1 MDVKLILALAK
12 SGVSDAEI
20 ERLAGLMDGATAPQP
35 APTPAPQPA
44 SVLAPAPAPQ
54 PASVPAPAPA
64 PQPASVLAPAP
75 APQPASV
82 LATTP
87 APQPASVLAP
97 TPAPAPQT
105 ADPAGLETLLHEV
118 LDSVQGLRD
127 TVQASQ
133 VLTGYQGQPTQAD
146 QLRTATQN
154 AAGFFYPPADK

>member
-1 MDVKLILALAK
+1 MDIKLILALAK

-20 ERLAGLMDGATAPQP
+20 ERLAGLMDGAPAEPAQAAGRDLPMSQAVPAAQPADPAVAPQPVPATAPQ
-35 APTPAPQPA
+35 A
-44 SVLAPAPAPQ
+44 
-54 PASVPAPAPA
+54 
-64 PQPASVLAPAP
+64 
-75 APQPASV
+75 
-82 LATTP
+82 
-87 APQPASVLAP
+87 
-97 TPAPAPQT
+97 
-105 ADPAGLETLLHEV
+105 ADPAGLESLLHEV

>member
-35 APTPAPQPA
+35 T
-44 SVLAPAPAPQ
+44 
-54 PASVPAPAPA
+54 PAPA

-87 APQPASVLAP
+87 APQPV
-97 TPAPAPQT
+97 PAPAPAPAPPA

>member
-20 ERLAGLMDGATAPQP
+20 ERLAGLMDGAPAEPAQAAGRDLPMTQPVPADPAVAPQP
-35 APTPAPQPA
+35 
-44 SVLAPAPAPQ
+44 VPAPAPQ
-54 PASVPAPAPA
+54 A
-64 PQPASVLAPAP
+64 
-75 APQPASV
+75 
-82 LATTP
+82 
-87 APQPASVLAP
+87 
-97 TPAPAPQT
+97 
-105 ADPAGLETLLHEV
+105 ADPAGLESLLHEV

>member
-20 ERLAGLMDGATAPQP
+20 ERLAGLMDGAPAAEPAQAAGRDLPMTQPVPASQPADPAVAPQPVPATAPQ
-35 APTPAPQPA
+35 A
-44 SVLAPAPAPQ
+44 
-54 PASVPAPAPA
+54 
-64 PQPASVLAPAP
+64 
-75 APQPASV
+75 
-82 LATTP
+82 
-87 APQPASVLAP
+87 
-97 TPAPAPQT
+97 
-105 ADPAGLETLLHEV
+105 ADPAGLESLLHEV

>member
-20 ERLAGLMDGATAPQP
+20 ERLAGLMDGAPAAEPAQAAGRDLPMTQPAAQPADPAVAPQPVPATAPQ
-35 APTPAPQPA
+35 A
-44 SVLAPAPAPQ
+44 
-54 PASVPAPAPA
+54 
-64 PQPASVLAPAP
+64 
-75 APQPASV
+75 
-82 LATTP
+82 
-87 APQPASVLAP
+87 
-97 TPAPAPQT
+97 
-105 ADPAGLETLLHEV
+105 ADPAGLESLLHEV

>member
-20 ERLAGLMDGATAPQP
+20 ERLAGLMDGA
-35 APTPAPQPA
+35 PA
-44 SVLAPAPAPQ
+44 SQPAPAPAPQ
-54 PASVPAPAPA
+54 PAPVPAPAPA
-64 PQPASVLAPAP
+64 PQPVPVPAP
-75 APQPASV
+75 APQP
-82 LATTP
+82 
-87 APQPASVLAP
+87 
-97 TPAPAPQT
+97 

-133 VLTGYQGQPTQAD
+133 VLTGYQGQPAQAD

>member
-20 ERLAGLMDGATAPQP
+20 ERLAGLMDGA
-35 APTPAPQPA
+35 PAPQ
-44 SVLAPAPAPQ
+44 
-54 PASVPAPAPA
+54 PAPAPA
-64 PQPASVLAPAP
+64 PQPAPAP
-75 APQPASV
+75 APQPVPVQA
-82 LATTP
+82 
-87 APQPASVLAP
+87 
-97 TPAPAPQT
+97 PAPAPQT
-105 ADPAGLETLLHEV
+105 ADPAGLESLLHEV

-133 VLTGYQGQPTQAD
+133 VLTGYQGQPAQAD

>member
-20 ERLAGLMDGATAPQP
+20 ERLAGLMDGAP
-35 APTPAPQPA
+35 A
-44 SVLAPAPAPQ
+44 APAPAPQ
-54 PASVPAPAPA
+54 PVPAVQAPQPADPAPA
-64 PQPASVLAPAP
+64 PQPVPE
-75 APQPASV
+75 PQA
-82 LATTP
+82 
-87 APQPASVLAP
+87 
-97 TPAPAPQT
+97 

>member
-20 ERLAGLMDGATAPQP
+20 ERLAGLMDGAPAEPAQAAGRDLPMTQP
-35 APTPAPQPA
+35 VPAPQPA
-44 SVLAPAPAPQ
+44 DPAVAPQ
-54 PASVPAPAPA
+54 PVPATA
-64 PQPASVLAPAP
+64 PQA
-75 APQPASV
+75 
-82 LATTP
+82 
-87 APQPASVLAP
+87 
-97 TPAPAPQT
+97 

-133 VLTGYQGQPTQAD
+133 VLTGYQGQPAQAD

>member
-1 MDVKLILALAK
+1 MDIKLILALAK

-20 ERLAGLMDGATAPQP
+20 ERLAGLMDGAPAAEPAQAAGRDLPVTQP
-35 APTPAPQPA
+35 VPAPQPA
-44 SVLAPAPAPQ
+44 DPAVAPQ
-54 PASVPAPAPA
+54 PVPATA
-64 PQPASVLAPAP
+64 PQA
-75 APQPASV
+75 
-82 LATTP
+82 
-87 APQPASVLAP
+87 
-97 TPAPAPQT
+97 

-146 QLRTATQN
+146 QLHTATQN

>member
-20 ERLAGLMDGATAPQP
+20 ERLAGLMDGAP
-35 APTPAPQPA
+35 A
-44 SVLAPAPAPQ
+44 APAPAPQ
-54 PASVPAPAPA
+54 PVPAVQAPQPADPAPA
-64 PQPASVLAPAP
+64 PQPVPAP
-75 APQPASV
+75 APQA
-82 LATTP
+82 
-87 APQPASVLAP
+87 
-97 TPAPAPQT
+97 

-146 QLRTATQN
+146 QLHTATQH

>member
-1 MDVKLILALAK
+1 MDIKLILALAK

-20 ERLAGLMDGATAPQP
+20 ERLAGLMDGAP
-35 APTPAPQPA
+35 A
-44 SVLAPAPAPQ
+44 APAPAPQ
-54 PASVPAPAPA
+54 PVPAVQAPQPADPAPA
-64 PQPASVLAPAP
+64 PQPVPAP
-75 APQPASV
+75 APQA
-82 LATTP
+82 
-87 APQPASVLAP
+87 
-97 TPAPAPQT
+97 

-146 QLRTATQN
+146 QLHTATQH

>member
-20 ERLAGLMDGATAPQP
+20 ERLAGLMDGAPAAEPAQAAGRDLPVTQPADPAVAPQPVPATAPQ
-35 APTPAPQPA
+35 A
-44 SVLAPAPAPQ
+44 
-54 PASVPAPAPA
+54 
-64 PQPASVLAPAP
+64 
-75 APQPASV
+75 
-82 LATTP
+82 
-87 APQPASVLAP
+87 
-97 TPAPAPQT
+97 

-154 AAGFFYPPADK
+154 AAGFFYPPAEK

>member
-1 MDVKLILALAK
+1 MDIKLILALAK

-20 ERLAGLMDGATAPQP
+20 ERLAGLMDGAP
-35 APTPAPQPA
+35 AQAAGRDLPVT
-44 SVLAPAPAPQ
+44 PAPQ

-64 PQPASVLAPAP
+64 PQTAPAP
-75 APQPASV
+75 APQP
-82 LATTP
+82 
-87 APQPASVLAP
+87 
-97 TPAPAPQT
+97 

-133 VLTGYQGQPTQAD
+133 VLTGYQGQPAAAD
-146 QLRTATQN
+146 QLHTATQH